1 MPSYK
6 SSPVELLSLP
16 NELLLIIAESLSTH
30 DISNLMKTCNHFALL
45 LQKTIYAGAAEFKV
59 KNNLPA
65 LAWAADNGRN
75 SMVQAILDGAKEPI
89 KNSTL
94 LLALYMACRHSNA
107 DVAEMILIILPVAP
121 EQSKN
126 KAAKYF
132 FVGMQSSNM
141 TDKARNRYVSEDED
155 LSVHLYTAARNECWA
170 IVYMLFAFPMRDF
183 AKARALLAV
192 TEEGH
197 TEAARI
203 LLDMG
208 MKDEFECVSRAIFSA
223 VRNEDI
229 DMVRTLM
236 NSGGKFVMP
245 VMAYYTAMR
254 KPTGEMDE
262 ELLDLRDGI
271 RLPDMTHVFAS
282 AAQHAN
288 YFYIKTML
296 DLGDR
301 CPLER
306 AVFAPAL
313 RSAAGSQLAT
323 MRMISLIIEAGGKR
337 IIKDDLTRALF
348 NISKFERPVISRLLL
363 EKGADPSKKLD
374 TGMTALHLATFNRR
388 HATAKLHI
396 TYGADV
402 SVKDNEGQTALHL
415 AAQYNC
421 HAIAEKLIE
430 AGADILATDK
440 RDLTPLHLAAN
451 HGSYEV
457 AQLLLQH
464 GADPWEQTPDGWMPL
479 NLAAV
484 KKHDRVLEAL
494 LATQK
499 VPFRVEER
507 QRIIDIMEGRFP
519 DF

>member
-1 MPSYK
+1 MPSHK

-16 NELLLIIAESLSTH
+16 NELLLIIAESLPTT
-30 DISNLMKTCNHFALL
+30 DISNLIKTCNRFALL
-45 LQKTIYAGAAEFKV
+45 LQKTIYAGAADFKV

-94 LLALYMACRHSNA
+94 LLALYMACQHSNA
-107 DVAEMILIILPVAP
+107 EVAEMILIILPVAP
-121 EQSKN
+121 EQSDN

-141 TDKARNRYVSEDED
+141 TEKARNRYVSEDED

-183 AKARALLAV
+183 AKARAFLAV

-197 TEAARI
+197 IEAARI
-203 LLDMG
+203 LLDIG
-208 MKDEFECVSRAIFSA
+208 MKDEPECVSRAIFSA
-223 VRNEDI
+223 VRKENI
-229 DMVRTLM
+229 DM
-236 NSGGKFVMP
+236 
-245 VMAYYTAMR
+245 
-254 KPTGEMDE
+254 PTGEIDK

-271 RLPDMTHVFAS
+271 RLPDMTHVFVS
-282 AAQHAN
+282 AAQNAN

-301 CPLER
+301 CPLEP

-323 MRMISLIIEAGGKR
+323 MKMISLIIEAGGKR
-337 IIKDDLTRALF
+337 IIKEDLTRALF
-348 NISKFERPVISRLLL
+348 NIAKFERPFITRLLL
-363 EKGADPSKKLD
+363 EKGADPSRKLN

-388 HATAKLHI
+388 HVTAKLHI
-396 TYGADV
+396 SYGSDV
-402 SVKDNEGQTALHL
+402 S
-415 AAQYNC
+415 
-421 HAIAEKLIE
+421 
-430 AGADILATDK
+430 AGADILATDN

-484 KKHDRVLEAL
+484 KEHDRVLEAL

-507 QRIIDIMEGRFP
+507 RRIIDIMEGRYP